1 MSRRRRFVAGWRNC
15 CDPLRRRRQPAICG
29 RFRNRRRSHI
39 HRARGTGPRRVR
51 QELTVDGKTSTQT
64 LVVHEDP
71 RIGES
76 PARRD
81 QPYLDPGRQ
90 PLGSSKLPG
99 HEAIEA
105 LVRSSLIFPV
115 RLSALAFEVFLE
127 LTGANPPDALGDGEA
142 ATIAQSFDIGAVPV
156 TDERKATRV
165 SLSLRPKHP
174 ILHTIDILACSA
186 VTTALSRQE
195 LGDVTYAAIFHAR
208 MRVPGPCRD
217 WVCAVVGP
225 ERAKGCPSL
234 GSVKDLGPG

>member
-1 MSRRRRFVAGWRNC
+1 MISNPSRLNSDHHVLVIDASVAIN
-15 CDPLRRRRQPAICG
+15 LL
-29 RFRNRRRSHI
+29 
-39 HRARGTGPRRVR
+39 GTGRPADLLRVLNQR
-51 QELTVDGKTSTQT
+51 VLIDEMALKEVTI
-64 LVVHEDP
+64 DP
-71 RIGES
+71 FN
-76 PARRD
+76 
-81 QPYLDPGRQ
+81 
-90 PLGSSKLPG
+90 KLPG

-127 LTGANPPDALGDGEA
+127 LTGANPPDDLGDGEA

-156 TDERKATRV
+156 IDERKATRV

-195 LGDVTYAAIFHAR
+195 LGDAIYAVLFHAR
-208 MRVPGPCRD
+208 MRVPRPCRD